1 MTNTQFNLV
10 LALLIVLVSAATYMA
25 TTMLQPSPLPLAVS
39 MMSLSPEQL
48 DAMDKQAEAA
58 LEAGKA
64 LSAEINAVL
73 ECSRAATTPE
83 AWGAC
88 AETR

>member
-10 LALLIVLVSAATYMA
+10 LALLIVSVSLATYLV
-25 TTMLQPSPLPLAVS
+25 TKTLQPSPLPLAVS

-48 DAMDKQAEAA
+48 DAMDKQAAA
-58 LEAGKA
+58 AIEAGNA
-64 LSAEINAVL
+64 LSAELQAAL
-73 ECSRAATTPE
+73 ECSRAAKTPE
-83 AWGAC
+83 AWKAC